1 MVQGQ
6 HRREVFVSAKRPW
19 IKEEESP
26 TIAEVFRYVKERF
39 REVHPREVLD
49 VHLMSDHSSDGPK
62 GDYDTFL
69 VSVTV
74 VGFPET
80 SRYVTWLD
88 RSLLFLERTTD
99 KLLDEFKEQIQERAE
114 EIQDVREHRR
124 KEKREHHVQDQWS

>member
-19 IKEEESP
+19 IEEEESP
-26 TIAEVFRYVKERF
+26 AIAEVFRYVKERF
-39 REVHPREVLD
+39 REVHPGEVLD

-62 GDYDTFL
+62 GDHDTVL

-88 RSLLFLERTTD
+88 RSLLKRTTD
-99 KLLDEFKEQIQERAE
+99 RLLDEFKEQIQERAG
-114 EIQDVREHRR
+114 EIRDMREHRR
-124 KEKREHHVQDQWS
+124 KEKSEHHVQDQWS